1 MRPQERRR
9 RILERLKDAGEPV
22 TGTELAEEFDVSRQ
36 VIVQDIAL
44 LRAEGQ
50 DIIATLRGYLL
61 PAPAAE
67 GSVRRT
73 FATVHTR
80 ADIAEELNTI
90 VDNGGHVLDVVIE
103 HPLYG
108 ELRGLLMVRSRRD
121 VQQFVAKMNEQGA
134 LPLLTLTGGP
144 HLHTV
149 EAPSEEHL
157 DRIEKALD
165 RAGFLLKAD
174 G

>member
-1 MRPQERRR
+1 MRPHERRR
-9 RILERLKDAGEPV
+9 RIVERLKGSDEPV
-22 TGTELAEEFDVSRQ
+22 TGTGLAEEFGVSRQ

-44 LRAEGQ
+44 LRAEGH

-67 GSVRRT
+67 GIVRRT
-73 FATVHTR
+73 FASVHTR
-80 ADIAEELNTI
+80 ADIATELNAI

-121 VQQFVAKMNEQGA
+121 VEQFVAKMNEQGA

-149 EAPSEEHL
+149 EAPSEQHL
-157 DRIEKALD
+157 DRIETALE
-165 RAGFLLKAD
+165 RAGFLLKGED
-174 G
+174 